1 MYFLSRPIALFSLT
15 VIISACS
22 HSQSKL
28 SFTPLTMLCRTDTL
42 GQGNRQS
49 ITRFEEYLVDNYS
62 DNKEAEKQIDS
73 FAFKNVSPDVGK
85 YTSYQ
90 MVFYKKTSRTTVEAI
105 KDYKNWIPPESLN
118 DMIYNYWWDRGKFL
132 VRYKF
137 RNGKIVDSPDNIN
150 VTNVSKDSTHKN

>member
-1 MYFLSRPIALFSLT
+1 MYLKPRFIVLLSLA
-15 VIISACS
+15 IILSACFHS
-22 HSQSKL
+22 HDKL
-28 SFTPLTMLCRTDTL
+28 SFTPLTILFRTDTL

-62 DNKEAEKQIDS
+62 DNIEAEKQIDS

-85 YTSYQ
+85 YTSFQ
-90 MVFYKKTSRTTVEAI
+90 MVFYKKTSRTNLEAI

-137 RNGKIVDSPDNIN
+137 RNGKIVDPPEHIN
-150 VTNVSKDSTHKN
+150 VINVSKHSTKN